1 MTLNSHNEHETQ
13 LVCSVNR
20 PISAIYR
27 VSHIKLDRV
36 KMGLNNDLEDNQTNF
51 RRMNHFENFD
61 LANKN
66 FLAENARFFEYYM
79 RIWALKI
86 GESLI

>member
-36 KMGLNNDLEDNQTNF
+36 NGSKLRFVGQIRKFM
-51 RRMNHFENFD
+51 
-61 LANKN
+61 KN
-66 FLAENARFFEYYM
+66 
-79 RIWALKI
+79 
-86 GESLI
+86 ESF